1 MTTKTQL
8 QNKIQE
14 LEKELQEFKS
24 QLSSYEE
31 VTIENASVT
40 KVVYNACFGG
50 FGLSREAIQ
59 RYWEI
64 KGQQIWIEDD
74 KKYSALGF
82 CFFTVWLVPPEERL
96 EMRYGEEFDAMTTD
110 EKIAYTKALNAQ
122 TWYADDV
129 DRHDP
134 VLVQVVEELGD
145 KANGDYAELRI
156 AEVSGP
162 YRIDEY
168 DGSESIETPNSY
180 DWITQ

>member
-1 MTTKTQL
+1 M
-8 QNKIQE
+8 
-14 LEKELQEFKS
+14 
-24 QLSSYEE
+24 
-31 VTIENASVT
+31 T

-74 KKYSALGF
+74 KECPALGL
-82 CFFTVWLVPPEERL
+82 FTVWLVPPEERL
-96 EMRYGEEFDAMTTD
+96 EVKSNEEFYAMTTE
-110 EKIAYTKALNAQ
+110 EKIAYNKACSEQ
-122 TWYADDV
+122 TWYPNGV

-134 VLVQVVEELGD
+134 ALVQVVEELGD

-168 DGSESIETPNSY
+168 DGSESIATPDSY
-180 DWITQ
+180 DWITP

>member
-1 MTTKTQL
+1 M
-8 QNKIQE
+8 
-14 LEKELQEFKS
+14 
-24 QLSSYEE
+24 
-31 VTIENASVT
+31 T

-74 KKYSALGF
+74 KKYSALGIF
-82 CFFTVWLVPPEERL
+82 DVWLVPPEERL
-96 EMRYGEEFDAMTTD
+96 ELRYDEEFDAMTTE
-110 EKIAYTKALNAQ
+110 EKIAYTKARSEQIWNLHR
-122 TWYADDV
+122 V

-134 VLVQVVEELGD
+134 ALVQVVEELGD
-145 KANGDYAELRI
+145 KANGNYAKLRI

-168 DGSESIETPNSY
+168 DGFESVETSDSY
-180 DWITQ
+180 DWITP